1 MAHPGIS
8 SEWPKNMNWNFWI
21 SSKDWHAKM
30 HIQIY
35 FHFDE
40 ILEKRPIEP
49 TETRI
54 FASFRKEAKMMV
66 FWL

>member
-30 HIQIY
+30 HISKTAFPKNQ
-35 FHFDE
+35 
-40 ILEKRPIEP
+40 LSPR
-49 TETRI
+49 
-54 FASFRKEAKMMV
+54 AKS
-66 FWL
+66 L

>member
-8 SEWPKNMNWNFWI
+8 SEWPKNMIWNFWI
-21 SSKDWHAKM
+21 ASKDWHAKM

-40 ILEKRPIEP
+40 ILEKRPIESKK
-49 TETRI
+49 RVF
-54 FASFRKEAKMMV
+54 FAIFRKEAKMMV